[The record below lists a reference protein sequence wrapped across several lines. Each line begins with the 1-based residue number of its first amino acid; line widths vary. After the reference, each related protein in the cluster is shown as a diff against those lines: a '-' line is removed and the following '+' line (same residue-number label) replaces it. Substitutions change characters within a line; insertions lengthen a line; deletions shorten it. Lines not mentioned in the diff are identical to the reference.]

1 MSQGQRNNEDTL
13 YGLFRMNAKT
23 HHTKSK
29 VKEGCKL
36 ANGVQRQTRWEGC
49 VYPWRELS
57 RQPRSQEWGKVFPGV
72 PLIYSNA
79 ETHESLRAGDV

>member
-29 VKEGCKL
+29 VKEGYKL
-36 ANGVQRQTRWEGC
+36 ANGVRDN
-49 VYPWRELS
+49 
-57 RQPRSQEWGKVFPGV
+57 GV
-72 PLIYSNA
+72 
-79 ETHESLRAGDV
+79 